1 MERIVGN
8 TTLDYAAAAAAETFK
23 WRTMNIVTEFLQ
35 RQFLII
41 KELCIDN
48 RILSMQIL

>member
-8 TTLDYAAAAAAETFK
+8 TTLDYAAAAAETFK
-23 WRTMNIVTEFLQ
+23 WRTMNIVTEFLL